1 MRQVVSS
8 RKGWSAGL
16 ISVNLWRSL
25 PAPMRTAD
33 QGCRPTPRR
42 SVRQRHSGRRRRR
55 RRRGLSRRSNPD
67 VGRRQWPPAARPPL
81 RIADEIIRTIV
92 IAAGWP
98 TSSRPTSM
106 PLVRH
111 RPHPHT
117 GTDIVT
123 AAELLGHAS
132 PDSTRI
138 FGRKL
143 RMGLLGVVG
152 QGRISTYPSV
162 PCTRIRCPSRIS
174 RVACSTPMTGPRP
187 RVATRPGRA
196 AVTGRQGP
204 GATLSRARCGGLRRR
219 CCPGQ

>member
-1 MRQVVSS
+1 
-8 RKGWSAGL
+8 
-16 ISVNLWRSL
+16 
-25 PAPMRTAD
+25 MRTAD

-42 SVRQRHSGRRRRR
+42 SVRQRHGGRRRCR

-67 VGRRQWPPAARPPL
+67 VRRRQWPPAARPPL
-81 RIADEIIRTIV
+81 RTADEIIRTIV

-123 AAELLGHAS
+123 VAELLGHAS
-132 PDSTRI
+132 LDSTRI

-143 RMGLLGVVG
+143 RMGLLSAVG

-162 PCTRIRCPSRIS
+162 PCTRIRCRPGSAGWPDRRTARWRRLGPARPVQARADMDGRTRAAGCPPGLS
-174 RVACSTPMTGPRP
+174 PGRSGPGPR
-187 RVATRPGRA
+187 RSVGCRG
-196 AVTGRQGP
+196 
-204 GATLSRARCGGLRRR
+204 
-219 CCPGQ
+219 